1 MKPCISG
8 WNKCAIFTMEI
19 GYVIL
24 QKNDEQVEWNDV
36 QLPKWMMGK
45 PSSKS
50 GIMNLDII

>member
-1 MKPCISG
+1 
-8 WNKCAIFTMEI
+8 MEI

-36 QLPKWMMGK
+36 QLPKWMIGK